1 MFIRKRALDRIARER
16 VLYQRHGG
24 GDLNVCLIYPNTYP
38 IGMANLGFQ
47 AVYHIF
53 DSHPRV
59 RADRAFLPDP
69 DERAVMR
76 ARREQLVSFEQGR
89 PLADFDILAFS
100 ISFETDYLN
109 VVTIL
114 EMAGIP

>member
-1 MFIRKRALDRIARER
+1 
-16 VLYQRHGG
+16 
-24 GDLNVCLIYPNTYP
+24 PNTYP
-38 IGMANLGFQ
+38 IAMANLGFQ

-76 ARREQLVSFEQGR
+76 ARREPLVSFEQGR

-100 ISFETDYLN
+100 VSFETDYLN

-114 EMAGIP
+114 EMAGIPMRRSQRAGRSYPLIIAGGSAVFLNPEP